1 MSKKTLFLLLVCS
14 VALNLGV
21 VGVYAFNIFTKPM
34 LMPPA
39 DCPVASESGHWYTAL
54 GLNQTQLDRIEP
66 LALNFHKQEAAI
78 MARIFE
84 QRDRMAEEIARETV
98 DREAIKA
105 IHRDIAVR
113 QSEMQELMVNHI
125 LDMKE
130 VMNPEQRQRFFET
143 MQRSFKNQ
151 L

>member
-1 MSKKTLFLLLVCS
+1 MNKKTLFLLVCS

-21 VGVYAFNIFTKPM
+21 VGVYAFNIFSGPIAE
-34 LMPPA
+34 PPA
-39 DCPVASESGHWYTAL
+39 GCPVAATESGHWYTAL
-54 GLNQTQLDRIEP
+54 GLSQAQLDRIEP
-66 LALNFHKQEAAI
+66 LAMNFHKQEAAI

-84 QRDRMAEEIARETV
+84 QRDRIAEEMARETV

-105 IHRDIAVR
+105 IHLDIAAR
-113 QSEMQELMVNHI
+113 QNEVQELMVNHI
-125 LDMKE
+125 LGMKE
-130 VMNPEQRQRFFET
+130 VMNPKQRQRFFEA